1 MHQLSPASPKLLGL
15 TLLPSVGLLSVPKS
29 TLAGVSVG
37 ALSGRRLLHSVRM
50 KAAALRDENL
60 CIIRARNNFL
70 VGKNSFCISRRRN
83 FA

>member
-1 MHQLSPASPKLLGL
+1 MHQFSPVSPKSLGL

-37 ALSGRRLLHSVRM
+37 RLVRP
-50 KAAALRDENL
+50 ALRDENQ

-70 VGKNSFCISRRRN
+70 VEKNSFCISRRRN